1 MYVTPFSW
9 AYAYTVYVMGSE
21 NIFFWVLVF
30 DRRAPGIRP
39 RSSAPI
45 DRSRPATESHVEATC
60 PSDTC
65 RPPRRLADRPIDR
78 AVVVER
84 SIGVRRRV
92 MRGRVRASSLD
103 AVWVIEARVVRPSR
117 ARGSSAERR
126 CASALEGARDA
137 AVGEGTNGIGRRE
150 SSVDDGRARARA
162 SGRE

>member
-1 MYVTPFSW
+1 
-9 AYAYTVYVMGSE
+9 
-21 NIFFWVLVF
+21 
-30 DRRAPGIRP
+30 
-39 RSSAPI
+39 
-45 DRSRPATESHVEATC
+45 
-60 PSDTC
+60 
-65 RPPRRLADRPIDR
+65 LADRPIDR

-92 MRGRVRASSLD
+92 MCGRVRASSLD
-103 AVWVIEARVVRPSR
+103 AVLVIEARVVRPFR

-137 AVGEGTNGIGRRE
+137 SVGEGSNGIGRRE